1 MTYSVA
7 WTLLAVQQL
16 NAVIAAADDPAVVRG
31 AAARIDWAL
40 RRTPRDQ
47 GESRDPGFRV
57 WYEDVLGVYYRIDD
71 SAQRVAVLYAGP
83 ARRPH

>member
-16 NAVIAAADDPAVVRG
+16 NAVIAAADDPAAVRA

-47 GESRDPGFRV
+47 GESRAPGFRV
-57 WYEDVLGVYYRIDD
+57 WYEDVLGVFYHVDD
-71 SAQRVAVLYAGP
+71 RALRVEVLFAGP